1 MQTGEILEH
10 AGHTDVPGTDHG
22 DFSAE
27 IGDNAAGAKLLAEH
41 MNRNRQTAA
50 RTVLISVSYQLDKD
64 ERQEQRGQ
72 KIEGTVLIAR
82 DAVISA
88 RLLARQ
94 FQIDQH
100 EAGFHCVTIFF
111 ADKEHWVTAYLEPG
125 ETVKITGDANSP
137 LLLQVKGG
145 RTNDKLT
152 AFKKK
157 IAPLLTEL
165 TNLSNSLNSKDLND
179 TIEET
184 DIAARLANVNM
195 QLSEEAIRYVKEN
208 PDEEVSVVLI
218 QSFFSDPDDTRK
230 IDELLALLNPR
241 LKDFYLVK
249 ELEQYSARAKRTALG
264 AEAPDFSVRNIYGNT
279 VSLDSFPQKYL
290 LLTFTAPWCD
300 MCQTEDLYLDKVAM
314 KYPKDQLDILLVS
327 LDDNPDNVRDVL
339 KKDSIAW
346 NLVTDSAGQAA
357 MLIDLYNVSVL
368 PRCFLIDED
377 HKILM
382 KTENGIEIKQTLE
395 NLFED

>member
-1 MQTGEILEH
+1 MHTPCQGGVVGETAVLRRASPANRTLYSVVAKEGKLWSQEEILVVRFKNYVK
-10 AGHTDVPGTDHG
+10 AGSLSEAYELNQKKSSIVGG
-22 DFSAE
+22 
-27 IGDNAAGAKLLAEH
+27 GMMWLKLQ
-41 MNRNRQTAA
+41 NRVKMT
-50 RTVLISVSYQLDKD
+50 LID
-64 ERQEQRGQ
+64 
-72 KIEGTVLIAR
+72 
-82 DAVISA
+82 
-88 RLLARQ
+88 
-94 FQIDQH
+94 
-100 EAGFHCVTIFF
+100 
-111 ADKEHWVTAYLEPG
+111 
-125 ETVKITGDANSP
+125 
-137 LLLQVKGG
+137 
-145 RTNDKLT
+145 
-152 AFKKK
+152 
-157 IAPLLTEL
+157 
-165 TNLSNSLNSKDLND
+165 LSGLGLD

-208 PDEEVSVVLI
+208 PNEEASVVLI

>member
-1 MQTGEILEH
+1 MIKKL
-10 AGHTDVPGTDHG
+10 ALI
-22 DFSAE
+22 
-27 IGDNAAGAKLLAEH
+27 IGFIICLSSCG
-41 MNRNRQTAA
+41 
-50 RTVLISVSYQLDKD
+50 KD
-64 ERQEQRGQ
+64 YVYR
-72 KIEGTVLIAR
+72 IEGELSNLEDQTVY
-82 DAVISA
+82 AVFEKDNYKVVDTVA
-88 RLLARQ
+88 CTKPGQ
-94 FQIDQH
+94 FQIDQN
-100 EAGFHCVTIFF
+100 EVGFHCVTIFF

-208 PDEEVSVVLI
+208 PNEEASVVLI

-249 ELEQYSARAKRTALG
+249 ELEQYSARAKRTAL
-264 AEAPDFSVRNIYGNT
+264 
-279 VSLDSFPQKYL
+279 
-290 LLTFTAPWCD
+290 
-300 MCQTEDLYLDKVAM
+300 
-314 KYPKDQLDILLVS
+314 DILLVS
-327 LDDNPDNVRDVL
+327 LDDNSDNVRDVL

>member
-1 MQTGEILEH
+1 MIKKL
-10 AGHTDVPGTDHG
+10 ALI
-22 DFSAE
+22 
-27 IGDNAAGAKLLAEH
+27 IGFIICLSSCG
-41 MNRNRQTAA
+41 
-50 RTVLISVSYQLDKD
+50 KD
-64 ERQEQRGQ
+64 YVYR
-72 KIEGTVLIAR
+72 IEGELSNLEDQTVY
-82 DAVISA
+82 AVFEKDNYKVVDTVVCTKPG
-88 RLLARQ
+88 Q
-94 FQIDQH
+94 FQIDQN

-125 ETVKITGDANSP
+125 ETVKITGDANS
-137 LLLQVKGG
+137 
-145 RTNDKLT
+145 
-152 AFKKK
+152 
-157 IAPLLTEL
+157 PLLTEL